1 VKKYKPQAFWAGVNF
16 WKIGGGYKKPKI
28 KRGQMGKKG
37 NEEKINNEN

>member
-1 VKKYKPQAFWAGVNF
+1 LGRGQFLEDR
-16 WKIGGGYKKPKI
+16 GGGYKKPKI